1 MKRVFILILAIFTSV
16 ALNAQVTDL
25 KGKVTDAQSGETL
38 IGASVMIS
46 GTTTGVITD
55 IDGNYEIKVPSEATL
70 VFSCLGYKEI
80 QVKFAGQTELNVT
93 LEQDNRLLEE
103 SVVVGYSVQKK
114 RDVLGAVSKVNGEEL
129 TKVPVSS
136 VQQSLQGRIAG
147 VEVSNQTGAPGSSI
161 SVRVRG
167 TSSISSGNDPLY
179 IVDGIPVEGALNSL

>member
-103 SVVVGYSVQKK
+103 SQ
-114 RDVLGAVSKVNGEEL
+114 
-129 TKVPVSS
+129 
-136 VQQSLQGRIAG
+136 
-147 VEVSNQTGAPGSSI
+147 
-161 SVRVRG
+161 
-167 TSSISSGNDPLY
+167 
-179 IVDGIPVEGALNSL
+179 